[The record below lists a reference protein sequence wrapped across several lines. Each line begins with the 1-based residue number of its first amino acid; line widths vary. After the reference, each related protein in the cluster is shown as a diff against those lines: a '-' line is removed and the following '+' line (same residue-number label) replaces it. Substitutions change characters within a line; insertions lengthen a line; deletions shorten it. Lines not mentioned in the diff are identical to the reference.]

1 MKETYCLHSAC
12 DTTCS
17 QLGSKSDW
25 FLISRA
31 RHVGYLLMGVVRE
44 EVVRVLNQPLV
55 EGCELDVKRALRWY
69 SNV

>member
-1 MKETYCLHSAC
+1 M
-12 DTTCS
+12 
-17 QLGSKSDW
+17 
-25 FLISRA
+25 F
-31 RHVGYLLMGVVRE
+31 GYLLMNVVRE